1 MIFQL
6 IKSLFNFRNQPETFK
21 ILYKGPEQ
29 WCLALVG
36 NEVIEKRFTSLIELA
51 RSFQLDNQISRLPP
65 TQHDKS
71 PLLLLCLPECN
82 LVRKETIGLRSTTAP
97 LLLRASEDLMIYMW
111 NSKEYGDGVFM
122 RMKAVYKQPTG
133 KKIDVTLKVLKKEE
147 VENRLTHFVKAV
159 DKWAKLDLSEIV
171 KMHGLTLQN
180 PISMVLEC
188 IKYGPLDEFLSTPK
202 YKRHIQ
208 SIHLVETAY
217 SLAKAL
223 HYLVS

>member
-1 MIFQL
+1 M
-6 IKSLFNFRNQPETFK
+6 
-21 ILYKGPEQ
+21 
-29 WCLALVG
+29 ALVG
-36 NEVIEKRFTSLIELA
+36 NEVNERRFTSLIELA
-51 RSFQLDNQISRLPP
+51 RSFQLDSPITRLPP

-82 LVRKETIGLRSTTAP
+82 LVRKETVGLRSTTAP
-97 LLLRASEDLMIYMW
+97 LLLRASEDLMIYVW

-133 KKIDVTLKVLKKEE
+133 KKIDVTLKVLKQEE
-147 VENRLTHFVKAV
+147 VGNRLTHFVKAV

-223 HYLVS
+223 HYLVSLT